1 MRLGYLIGLEI
12 LAREY
17 TTTMSIKRIV
27 LLCCTAALSAAAL
40 ASGTG
45 NPVSTEPRALKPDRQ
60 MERAARDLANNLPQ
74 MHLSRKPCDDRI
86 ATNAIKLFID
96 SLDFDH
102 CYFMASDIEAFAQ
115 SATLLDD
122 QLAEGNLEFPFRV
135 FGVFLD
141 RVSNRVA
148 FVERALKEGFDLGQ
162 SESYVWK
169 RRDAHFAKD
178 EKEWDD
184 LWHKRIKNQY
194 VARKVS
200 DALGTNDTDL
210 ASAAEKE
217 STPPTHSDTAESKM
231 KPDESILKG
240 YSRFYTVLK
249 DNDAQWLVERYLN
262 AFTLAYDPHS
272 SYMSPDSHED
282 FEISMN
288 LSLVGIGALLS
299 SEDGAAKV
307 ERIIPGGPADR
318 DGRLKPGDK
327 IVAVGQGDE
336 PAVDILHLPLSKT
349 VRLIR
354 GKKDTKV
361 VLKYIPVSDASGT
374 SSREIV
380 IVRGEVKLEESAAK
394 GEVREIITK
403 EGEKL
408 TLGVITL
415 PEFYADMRQSGKGD
429 TEPRY
434 CSKDVARIIA
444 DLKKQ
449 DVEGIVLDL
458 RNNGGGSLSEAINL
472 AGLFVPTGPVVQV
485 KDQRR
490 VQQLV
495 DEIPGVLYDGPL
507 IVLVNRFSASAS
519 EIVAAALQDYGR
531 AILVGDSKTHGKGT
545 VQSLTSLS
553 PLRPSLGSVKVTT
566 ASFYRIAGGSTQ
578 LKGVVPDIVIP
589 STLEALEVG
598 EEYLPNAMPWSSV
611 GPAEYQH
618 DTQTDAIIA
627 TLREKSEMRRVGD
640 QKFAILNDLRTRLE
654 KQQKAKEITLK
665 YDERLALARSDKQ
678 LQKQMEENEP
688 GKPDPTGSSDKEKE
702 EKKKK
707 NDIVLNESL
716 NILSDWIR
724 ASETK
729 AASTAATDPNHT

>member
-1 MRLGYLIGLEI
+1 MNIKKFAGWSLVGAVVAAGLAVMAE
-12 LAREY
+12 
-17 TTTMSIKRIV
+17 
-27 LLCCTAALSAAAL
+27 
-40 ASGTG
+40 TG
-45 NPVSTEPRALKPDRQ
+45 VPAEKGPLKADRQ

-74 MHLSRKPCDDRI
+74 MHLSRRPCDDRI
-86 ATNAIKLFID
+86 ATNALKLFID

-102 CYFMASDIEAFAQ
+102 CYFKASDIDEFSK
-115 SATLLDD
+115 SATELDD
-122 QLAEGNLEFPFRV
+122 QLAEGNVEFPFRV
-135 FGVFLD
+135 FSVFMD
-141 RVSNRVA
+141 RVSNRTA
-148 FVERALKEGFDLGQ
+148 FVEQVVKEGFDLNKA
-162 SESYVWK
+162 ESYLWK
-169 RRDAHFAKD
+169 RKDAPFAKD
-178 EKEWDD
+178 DREWDD
-184 LWHKRIKNQY
+184 LWRKRVKNQY

-210 ASAAEKE
+210 AENAVKDGEPE
-217 STPPTHSDTAESKM
+217 THSDKAEAKM
-231 KPDESILKG
+231 KPEESILKG

-249 DNDAQWLVERYLN
+249 DNDAQWLFERYLN

-272 SYMSPDSHED
+272 SYMSPDSNED

-299 SEDGAAKV
+299 SEDGAAKI

-336 PAVDILHLPLSKT
+336 TPVDILHLPLSKA
-349 VRLIR
+349 VRMIR

-374 SSREIV
+374 STRQIE

-394 GEVREIITK
+394 GEVREVTGRD
-403 EGEKL
+403 GEKL

-434 CSKDVARIIA
+434 CSRDVARIVG

-449 DVEGIVLDL
+449 DIDGIVLDL
-458 RNNGGGSLSEAINL
+458 RNNGGGSLSEAITL
-472 AGLFVPTGPVVQV
+472 AGLFVNTGPVVQV

-495 DEIPGVLYDGPL
+495 DEIPGVLYGGPM

-531 AILVGDSKTHGKGT
+531 AIVVGDSKTHGKGT

-578 LKGVVPDIVIP
+578 IKGVVPDIVIP

-598 EEYLPNAMPWSSV
+598 EEFLFNAMPWSSV
-611 GPAEYQH
+611 GAAEYQH
-618 DTQTDAIIA
+618 DSHTDALIGP
-627 TLREKSEMRRVGD
+627 LREKSEARREKD
-640 QKFAILNDLRTRLE
+640 QKFTILNDLRARLE

-678 LQKQMEENEP
+678 LQKQLDDNDP
-688 GKPDPTGSSDKEKE
+688 GKPTHAGSDDKEKD

-707 NDIVLNESL
+707 NDIVLNETL
-716 NILSDWIR
+716 NILSDWIQT
-724 ASETK
+724 SESK
-729 AASTAATDPNHT
+729 AASTKPAEPNHT